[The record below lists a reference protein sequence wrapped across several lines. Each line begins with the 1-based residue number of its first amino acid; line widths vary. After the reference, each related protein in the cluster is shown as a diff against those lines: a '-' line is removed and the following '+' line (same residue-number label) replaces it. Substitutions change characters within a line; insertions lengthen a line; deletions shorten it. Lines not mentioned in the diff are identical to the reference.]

1 MRGGE
6 MGDKTQQTTKLP
18 KISELD
24 LKLKSLRSASLTNQD
39 VFLTTTK
46 VDRKVVDVPEVILYG
61 VDSQ

>member
-1 MRGGE
+1 

>member
-46 VDRKVVDVPEVILYG
+46 VDRKVVDVPEVILHG

>member
-46 VDRKVVDVPEVILYG
+46 VARKVVDVPEVILHG

>member
-1 MRGGE
+1 

-46 VDRKVVDVPEVILYG
+46 VDRKVVDVPEVILHG

>member
-1 MRGGE
+1 

-46 VDRKVVDVPEVILYG
+46 VDRKVFDVPEVILHG